1 MKLNKIGEESL
12 EKFVKVLCKLLITDK
27 RKFDLITSAG
37 DSGQIM
43 IFITKKVYEL
53 LDVPIPPSIIFP
65 IYRYKDYPKKILFD
79 NSSVLNDY
87 SNKNIPSN
95 IKNILYV
102 DDEIDQGNSA
112 WATINLIRTLKRID
126 NFTYTIIAEDGK
138 FNKRNFDNQN
148 FNIEYISPKKRAY
161 GVYNAISYT
170 IPKEFEDPIQKALTK
185 EKIIW
190 KDKQIMCILLN
201 LPIKE
206 LNNGKPEFNFRL
218 FEIVKILIPNF
229 NDLQKN
235 YQKYLTDKIYSI
247 IKE

>member
-1 MKLNKIGEESL
+1 MELNKIGEESL
-12 EKFVKVLCKLLITDK
+12 EKFVKVLCKLLTRDK

-53 LDVPIPPSIIFP
+53 LDITIPPSIIFP

-87 SNKNIPSN
+87 SNIGIPNN
-95 IKNILYV
+95 IKNILFV

-112 WATINLIRTLKRID
+112 WATINLIRALKKID

-138 FNKRNFDNQN
+138 FNKGNFDNQN
-148 FNIEYISPKKRAY
+148 FNIEYISPKKRAD

-185 EKIIW
+185 EKILW

-218 FEIVKILIPNF
+218 FEIIKILVPNF
-229 NDLQKN
+229 NELQNN

-247 IKE
+247 IKA